1 MVNEAADS
9 KASATKR
16 FLFSL
21 GSAHSEQAGQ
31 TQSTSLREE
40 NHATSP
46 IPFSLL
52 AWILVPPPNTLN
64 AGILNE
70 GLVLLSLCFNPFPQA
85 VSVTFIILT
94 TKQMLPDVFELQTHS
109 SNGSSK
115 AETKGIQVRKTNQKT
130 KNSSYNEFIAVLSPT
145 PGRWPSWGLNYHL
158 ISPELTPAIN
168 YTIAETTF
176 YNLLSP
182 LKSKYHFPDLEKNKQ
197 G

>member
-115 AETKGIQVRKTNQKT
+115 AETKVTGASFSI
-130 KNSSYNEFIAVLSPT
+130 NSHIPWSTQYPPFSNIYF
-145 PGRWPSWGLNYHL
+145 
-158 ISPELTPAIN
+158 
-168 YTIAETTF
+168 
-176 YNLLSP
+176 SP
-182 LKSKYHFPDLEKNKQ
+182 LPNISFRNPQK
-197 G
+197 